1 MALSCTDFPSAFFS
15 DERLRSRF
23 RLLLADL
30 DAHPGCPLPQ
40 ACRSPAALK
49 GAYRFLAH
57 PDSSVDNLLPAF
69 VRPSIRR
76 AMRRTVVLAVHDSAS
91 FNYSTLEKTK
101 GLGFINDSPT
111 AKGLHLHSS
120 LLLDEDCHLIG
131 LAHLHFWTRPAFRVE
146 SAQEVKDLPIE
157 RKESCKWLIGIRAT
171 ADAFA
176 GQAGKPP
183 RLIHVMDRE
192 GDIHEVFAEVRRR
205 GHGAVIRC
213 AQDRRVEGD
222 EPDQTE
228 RAKRR
233 VEVTRPL
240 GTIPLRVPLK
250 GGGYRIA
257 RVEVRTSEVRL
268 RPNEKKH
275 GKRRPLKL
283 WLVEAREVSTPPAG
297 EKAAKWWLWTTLAV
311 HELERVQRVLSIY
324 RARWRIEEYHRM
336 MKTGC
341 GVEKLRLD
349 SADKLMK
356 VITMQAWV
364 ATRVVQ
370 IRDEVRRDP
379 LQNCEACFRPAEWKL
394 LWTRQH
400 RRGWQEGDGIP
411 SLGEVVKWLGRL
423 GGHQGRKGDGMPGA
437 ELMSRG
443 LYALDLLL
451 EGQHL
456 ARLDQASAAEE
467 PSPPHLPS
475 HQDPRG

>member
-1 MALSCTDFPSAFFS
+1 VALSPTDFSAAGFS
-15 DERLRSRF
+15 DERLRTRF

-57 PDSSVDNLLPAF
+57 PDSSVANLLPAF
-69 VRPSIRR
+69 VRPSVRR
-76 AMRRTVVLAVHDSAS
+76 AARRPLVLAVHDSAS
-91 FNYSTLEKTK
+91 FDYSTLAKTA
-101 GLGFINDSPT
+101 GLGFINDSPA

-120 LLLDEDCHLIG
+120 LLLDGEGHLIG
-131 LAHLHFWTRPAFRVE
+131 LAHLHFWVRPTFRVE
-146 SAQEVKDLPIE
+146 GEQEVKGLPIE
-157 RKESCKWLIGIRAT
+157 QKESYKWLIGIRAT
-171 ADAFA
+171 AAAFA
-176 GQAGKPP
+176 GRAARPP
-183 RLIHVMDRE
+183 RIVHVMDRE
-192 GDIHEVFAEVRRR
+192 GDVHEAFAEVRRL

-222 EPDQTE
+222 EPGRVE

-233 VEVTRPL
+233 VEATSPL
-240 GTIPLRVPLK
+240 GTILLRVPLA
-250 GGGYRIA
+250 GGGHRTA
-257 RVEVRTSEVRL
+257 RAEVRAREVRL
-268 RPNEKKH
+268 RPDGKKH
-275 GKRRPLKL
+275 PKRRPLKL

-297 EKAAKWWLWTTLAV
+297 EQAATWWLWTTLAV
-311 HELERVQRVLSIY
+311 RKMERVGRVPAIY
-324 RARWRIEEYHRM
+324 RARWRIEEYHRV

-349 SADKLMK
+349 GAGKLMK
-356 VITMQAWV
+356 VIAMQAWV
-364 ATRVVQ
+364 ATRVVG

-379 LQNCEACFRPAEWKL
+379 LQGCEACFRPAEWKL
-394 LWTRQH
+394 LWARRH
-400 RRGWQEGDGIP
+400 RKGWREQDGVP
-411 SLGEVVKWLGRL
+411 PLGEVVKWLGRL

-456 ARLDQASAAEE
+456 GRLAAASAAEE
-467 PSPPHLPS
+467 PPPHSPS
-475 HQDPRG
+475 HQKPRG